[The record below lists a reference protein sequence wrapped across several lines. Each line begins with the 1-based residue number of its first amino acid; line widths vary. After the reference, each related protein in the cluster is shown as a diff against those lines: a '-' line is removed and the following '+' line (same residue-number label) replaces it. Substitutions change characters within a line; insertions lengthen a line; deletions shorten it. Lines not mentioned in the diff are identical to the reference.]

1 MKEVV
6 VEVVDSIMGSSKTTE
21 CFNWINKN
29 PNDKYIYVSPMLS
42 EVDNGGRIHKSV
54 LGVEFISPSLED
66 DNKTYKTKTEH
77 LTYLLEHGFNISCT
91 HKLYLNMDESHF
103 KLLEKHGYTVILD
116 EEVEVIRTY
125 GSYSKSDIDY
135 LIEKQ
140 EITVSDVDGAITWIG
155 NSLSVDDYDHKYHK
169 LKLLCE
175 KHSVYLNRGTSAKKN
190 VLISHIPLKLLQC
203 AKRVIVITYMFYGS
217 VLECFLRLKGIKT
230 KPCIDIT
237 PKTNLKPSDFSD
249 LITLVSPT
257 KKTVDLK
264 MSKIWWDSLTD
275 KDKPLVNS
283 IGNLIM
289 NTAKQHGIRSKDVMW
304 TCPKD
309 NAYGVSENAK
319 AMKMNPK
326 GYVKYDDNSETKYCW
341 LSVHTRATNDYSHK
355 KMVAHCYNRY
365 PLQPIKVYLQSCGVP
380 IDEER
385 YAVSSLLQFVWRSRI
400 RKGEPIV
407 LLIPNYRMCD
417 LFCTWLNDEFE
428 GEIK

>member
-1 MKEVV
+1 MEDVV

-42 EVDNGGRIHKSV
+42 EVDNGGRIHTSV

-66 DNKTYKTKTEH
+66 DNKTYSTKSEH
-77 LTYLLEHGFNISCT
+77 LTYLLENGFNISCT

-103 KLLEKHGYTVILD
+103 KLLEKHQYTVILD
-116 EEVEVIRTY
+116 EEIEVIRSY

-140 EITVSDVDGAITWIG
+140 EITISEIDGAISWIG
-155 NSLSVDDYDHKYHK
+155 SSTSVDSFDHKYHK

-175 KHSVYLNRGTSAKKN
+175 KQSVYLNRGVSAKKN
-190 VLISHIPLKLLQC
+190 ILISHIPLKLLQC
-203 AKRVIVITYMFYGS
+203 AKRVIVITYMFKGS
-217 VLECFLRLKGIKT
+217 VLDCFLRLKGIKT
-230 KPCIDIT
+230 KPCTDII
-237 PKTNLKPSDFSD
+237 PKMNLKPSSFKD
-249 LITLVSPT
+249 LITLVPPS
-257 KKTVDLK
+257 KKTVDIK
-264 MSKIWWDSLTD
+264 MSKTWWDGLTE
-275 KDKPLVNS
+275 KDKGSVNS
-283 IGNLIM
+283 IANLVM
-289 NTAKQHGIRSKDVMW
+289 NTAKNYGMKAEDVMW

-309 NAYGVSENAK
+309 NAYGVSESAK
-319 AMKMNPK
+319 SIKMNPK
-326 GYVKYDDNSETKYCW
+326 GYVKHVVDGVVKYCW
-341 LSVHTRATNDYSHK
+341 LPVNTRATNDYSHK

-365 PLQPIKVYLQSCGVP
+365 PLQPIKVYLQTCGVP

-407 LLIPNYRMCD
+407 LLIPSYRMCR
-417 LFCTWLNDEFE
+417 LFCMWLSDEFE
-428 GEIK
+428 EV